1 MKKEKF
7 IVTGMT
13 CSACSSRV
21 ERAVSKLDGMEKAS
35 VNLLTNSMQVVYDE
49 AKVNTE
55 TIVQAVVD
63 AGYGAEPVETGR
75 SSGKA
80 KNVSPLSA
88 GAGSGDGAPG
98 KGNITSEGNAS
109 GSSSAKAKKPEEN
122 PAVKA
127 AREAIEEMRHRL
139 VWSLVFLIPVL
150 ILSMTPMFAKF
161 FGFGIPDVLQNYF
174 YGTNNAIWLAFT
186 EFILVLPI
194 LIINKKFFTSGF
206 KSLAM
211 GGPNMDSLVAV
222 GSGAAL
228 VYGIFA
234 IYRIGWGLGHGDAAL
249 VDLYRMNLYFES
261 AGMIVT
267 LITFGKWLE
276 ARSKGRTSSAIEKLM
291 DLAPKQATV
300 IRDGVE
306 IVIPAEELA
315 EGDEIVVRPGESIPA
330 DGVIISGTT
339 SVDEAAITGESIPVE
354 KQPGDKVISATIN
367 KTGFI
372 HFTAERVGEDSTISQ
387 IIRLVDEAS
396 SSKAP
401 IARTADKIAGV
412 FVPVVM
418 FIALATCIFWML
430 WGESFEFAFSCAISV
445 LVISC
450 PCALGLATPVAIM
463 VGTGKGA
470 ENGILIKSGEALET
484 AHNLDTV
491 VLDKTGTITE
501 GKPRVTDVILPKGSA
516 EETNPAFLTL
526 LRAAAGLEHG
536 SSHPL
541 AGAVMEYTTEKQIA
555 IPEMQ
560 NFVTLFGKGVQA
572 EKNGSAF
579 YAGNDKLME
588 EAGIDIASVAG
599 ELGRL
604 ADEGKTPLLF
614 AKDKE
619 LLGIIA
625 VADREKETSRQA
637 IGEFKKL
644 GINVVM
650 LTGDNQRTAEA
661 IQKRMDIPR
670 VIAGVL
676 PEGKEKVIA
685 DLQAEGHK
693 LAMIGDGINDAPA
706 LARADVGIAIGA
718 GTDVAIE
725 SADIVLMKS
734 DLLDAVDAVRLSKDV
749 IKKIKEGLFWA
760 FFYNVICIPVA
771 AGALVHWGIHLNPMF
786 GAAAMSLSSVTVVM
800 NALRLKG
807 FKPTVAV
814 RSGENEEAGAVQLY
828 SLQVGKDE
836 PMQVNKLQTLAQES
850 PDVIDKTAAAADPK
864 ENTTERLSLLDET
877 KASEAGKTKV
887 KTAENV
893 TADNNNKIENNS
905 GGATMEKVL
914 KVEGMTCA
922 HCQKHV
928 TNALAKLDGV
938 TAVDVSL
945 EAKTATVQATRDIPV
960 AEFEKA
966 ITDAGYEL
974 VK

>member
-1 MKKEKF
+1 MKKEKYV
-7 IVTGMT
+7 VTGMT
-13 CSACSSRV
+13 CSACVSHV
-21 ERAVSKLDGMEKAS
+21 EKAVNKLDGIDKVS
-35 VNLLTNSMQVVYDE
+35 VNLLTNSMQVEYDE
-49 AKVNTE
+49 TILNEEK
-55 TIVQAVVD
+55 IVQAVTD
-63 AGYGAEPVETGR
+63 AGYGAEAVKEPAQKGKAESR
-75 SSGKA
+75 SSG
-80 KNVSPLSA
+80 SA
-88 GAGSGDGAPG
+88 Q
-98 KGNITSEGNAS
+98 KRQ
-109 GSSSAKAKKPEEN
+109 EN

-127 AREAIEEMRHRL
+127 AREAIEEMRRRL
-139 VWSLVFLIPVL
+139 KWSLVFLVPLL
-150 ILSMTPMFAKF
+150 ILSMTPMFARF
-161 FGFGIPDVLQNYF
+161 CGFAVPGFLQNYF

-186 EFILVLPI
+186 EFILALPI

-206 KSLAM
+206 KSLAK
-211 GGPNMDSLVAV
+211 GVPNMDSLVAV

-300 IRDGVE
+300 IRDGMEV
-306 IVIPAEELA
+306 VIPAEEL
-315 EGDEIVVRPGESIPA
+315 ESGDEIAVRPGESIPA
-330 DGVIISGTT
+330 DGIILSGNT

-372 HFTAERVGEDSTISQ
+372 HFKAERVGADSTISQ
-387 IIRLVDEAS
+387 IIRLVEEAS

-401 IARTADKIAGV
+401 IARTADRIAGV

-418 FIALATCIFWML
+418 LIALATCIFWVL

-491 VLDKTGTITE
+491 VMDKTGTITE
-501 GKPRVTDVILPKGSA
+501 GRPVVTDVLLPFGAA
-516 EETNPAFLTL
+516 EESNPGFAELLT
-526 LRAAAGLEHG
+526 AAAGLEHG

-541 AGAVMEYTTEKQIA
+541 AGAVMEYVAEKGIA
-555 IPEMQ
+555 IPDMQ
-560 NFVTLFGKGVQA
+560 NFTTRFGKGVQA
-572 EKNGSAF
+572 EQKGSRF
-579 YAGNDKLME
+579 YAGNSKLME
-588 EAGIDIASVAG
+588 EVGVDLGSIGS
-599 ELGRL
+599 ELDKV

-619 LLGIIA
+619 LLGLIA
-625 VADREKETSRQA
+625 VADREKTTSRQA
-637 IGEFKKL
+637 IAEFKKL

-661 IQKRMDIPR
+661 IRKRMDIPK

-676 PEGKEKVIA
+676 PEGKEQVIA
-685 DLQAEGHK
+685 GLQAQGHK
-693 LAMIGDGINDAPA
+693 VAMIGDGINDAPA

-734 DLLDAVDAVRLSKDV
+734 DLLDAVDAVRLSKAV
-749 IKKIKEGLFWA
+749 IRKIKEGLFWA
-760 FFYNVICIPVA
+760 FFYNVVCIPVA

-786 GAAAMSLSSVTVVM
+786 GAAAMSLSSVTVVA

-807 FKPTVAV
+807 FKPTAAV
-814 RSGENEEAGAVQLY
+814 RSDAATETGAV
-828 SLQVGKDE
+828 
-836 PMQVNKLQTLAQES
+836 KLQSLGLTPKNTE
-850 PDVIDKTAAAADPK
+850 VI
-864 ENTTERLSLLDET
+864 
-877 KASEAGKTKV
+877 
-887 KTAENV
+887 TAEN
-893 TADNNNKIENNS
+893 TAADSNDNNEKEIT
-905 GGATMEKVL
+905 GGLTMEKVL
-914 KVEGMTCA
+914 KVEGMTCGN
-922 HCQKHV
+922 CQKHV
-928 TNALAKLDGV
+928 RNALAKMEGV
-938 TAVDVSL
+938 TGVEVSL
-945 EAKTATVQATRDIPV
+945 EAKTATVQASRDIPV
-960 AEFEKA
+960 EEFEKA
-966 ITDAGYEL
+966 IADAGYDL

>member
-1 MKKEKF
+1 MKKEKY

-21 ERAVSKLDGMEKAS
+21 EKAVNKLDGIGKAS
-35 VNLLTNSMQVVYDE
+35 VNLLTNSMQVEYDE
-49 AKVNTE
+49 TKLNE
-55 TIVQAVVD
+55 ENIVQAVVD
-63 AGYGAEPVETGR
+63 AGYGAERVETGR
-75 SSGKA
+75 NGKTESGSTA
-80 KNVSPLSA
+80 SA
-88 GAGSGDGAPG
+88 GAGSSKESAGSG
-98 KGNITSEGNAS
+98 KAA
-109 GSSSAKAKKPEEN
+109 GSSSAKAKKPKEN

-127 AREAIEEMRHRL
+127 SREAIAEMHHRL
-139 VWSLVFLIPVL
+139 MWSLVFLIPVL

-161 FGFGIPDVLQNYF
+161 FGFSVPDILQNYF
-174 YGTNNAIWLAFT
+174 YGTDNAIWLAFT

-194 LIINKKFFTSGF
+194 LIINKKFFIRGF

-211 GGPNMDSLVAV
+211 GGPNMDTLVAV

-234 IYRIGWGLGHGDAAL
+234 IYRIGWGLGHGDVAL

-291 DLAPKQATV
+291 DLAPKQAAV
-300 IRDGVE
+300 IRNGAEV
-306 IVIPAEELA
+306 VIPAEELT

-354 KQPGDKVISATIN
+354 KQPGDTVISATIN

-372 HFTAERVGEDSTISQ
+372 HFTAQRVGEDSTISQ

-401 IARTADKIAGV
+401 IARMADKIAGV

-418 FIALATCIFWML
+418 LIALATCIFWLL
-430 WGESFEFAFSCAISV
+430 WGERFEFAFSCAISV

-501 GKPRVTDVILPKGSA
+501 GKPRVTDVILLRGSA
-516 EETNPAFLTL
+516 DETNPDFAALLTV
-526 LRAAAGLEHG
+526 AAGLEHG

-541 AGAVMEYTTEKQIA
+541 AGAVMEYTAEKQIA
-555 IPEMQ
+555 IPKMD

-572 EKNGSAF
+572 EQNGSKF
-579 YAGNDKLME
+579 CAGNVTLME
-588 EAGIDIASVAG
+588 EAGIDIAAVSG
-599 ELGRL
+599 ELDKL
-604 ADEGKTPLLF
+604 ADAGKTPLLF

-637 IGEFKKL
+637 IAEFKKL

-676 PEGKEKVIA
+676 PEGKERMIA
-685 DLQAEGHK
+685 DLQAEGHNV
-693 LAMIGDGINDAPA
+693 AMIGDGINDAPA

-734 DLLDAVDAVRLSKDV
+734 DLLNAVDAVRLSKDV
-749 IKKIKEGLFWA
+749 IKKIIEGLFWA
-760 FFYNVICIPVA
+760 FFYNVVCIPVA

-786 GAAAMSLSSVTVVM
+786 GAAAMSLSSVSVVT

-814 RSGENEEAGAVQLY
+814 KSKAATEAGIVQLK
-828 SLQVGKDE
+828 SLGMVPVNAGKD
-836 PMQVNKLQTLAQES
+836 NKNISIT
-850 PDVIDKTAAAADPK
+850 
-864 ENTTERLSLLDET
+864 
-877 KASEAGKTKV
+877 
-887 KTAENV
+887 
-893 TADNNNKIENNS
+893 
-905 GGATMEKVL
+905 GGSTMEKVL

-945 EAKTATVQATRDIPV
+945 EAKTATVKADRDIPV

>member
-21 ERAVSKLDGMEKAS
+21 EKAVSKLEGIGKAS
-35 VNLLTNSMQVVYDE
+35 VNLLTNSMQVEYDE
-49 AKVNTE
+49 TKLNE
-55 TIVQAVVD
+55 EKIVQAVVD
-63 AGYGAEPVETGR
+63 AGYGAERVETGR
-75 SSGKA
+75 SVKT
-80 KNVSPLSA
+80 KNDSIVGAAA
-88 GAGSGDGAPG
+88 GRGDGTASNGIIAPGSGQAVD
-98 KGNITSEGNAS
+98 
-109 GSSSAKAKKPEEN
+109 SSAKAKKPEEN

-127 AREAIEEMRHRL
+127 AREAIAEMHHRL
-139 VWSLVFLIPVL
+139 MWSLVFLIPVL

-161 FGFGIPDVLQNYF
+161 FGFAVPDILQNYF

-194 LIINKKFFTSGF
+194 LIINKKFFISGF

-211 GGPNMDSLVAV
+211 GGPNMDTLVAV

-228 VYGIFA
+228 LYGIFA

-300 IRDGVE
+300 IRNGAEV
-306 IVIPAEELA
+306 VIPAEELT

-354 KQPGDKVISATIN
+354 KQPGDTVISATIN

-372 HFTAERVGEDSTISQ
+372 HFTAQRVGEDSTISQ

-401 IARTADKIAGV
+401 IARMADKIAGV

-418 FIALATCIFWML
+418 LIALATCIFWLL
-430 WGESFEFAFSCAISV
+430 WGERFEFAFSCAISV

-501 GKPRVTDVILPKGSA
+501 GRPRVTDVILLRGAADEK
-516 EETNPAFLTL
+516 NPDFAALLT
-526 LRAAAGLEHG
+526 AAAGLEHG

-541 AGAVMEYTTEKQIA
+541 AGAVMEYTAEKQIA
-555 IPEMQ
+555 VPKMD

-572 EKNGSAF
+572 EQNGSTF
-579 YAGNDKLME
+579 YAGNIKLME
-588 EAGIDIASVAG
+588 EAGIGIATVSG
-599 ELGRL
+599 QLDKL

-625 VADREKETSRQA
+625 VADREKATSRQA
-637 IGEFKKL
+637 IAEFKKL

-650 LTGDNQRTAEA
+650 LTGDNRRTAEA

-693 LAMIGDGINDAPA
+693 VAMIGDGINDAPA

-760 FFYNVICIPVA
+760 FFYNVVCIPVA

-786 GAAAMSLSSVTVVM
+786 GAAAMSLSSVSVVT

-807 FKPTVAV
+807 FKPTAAV
-814 RSGENEEAGAVQLY
+814 RSEAATETGIVQLQ
-828 SLQVGKDE
+828 SLGMVPVNAGKD
-836 PMQVNKLQTLAQES
+836 NKNISIT
-850 PDVIDKTAAAADPK
+850 
-864 ENTTERLSLLDET
+864 
-877 KASEAGKTKV
+877 
-887 KTAENV
+887 
-893 TADNNNKIENNS
+893 
-905 GGATMEKVL
+905 GGSIMEKVL

-928 TNALAKLDGV
+928 TNALAKLEGV
-938 TAVDVSL
+938 TSVDVSL
-945 EAKTATVQATRDIPV
+945 EAKTATVKADRDIPV
-960 AEFEKA
+960 TEFEKA

>member
-1 MKKEKF
+1 
-7 IVTGMT
+7 
-13 CSACSSRV
+13 
-21 ERAVSKLDGMEKAS
+21 
-35 VNLLTNSMQVVYDE
+35 
-49 AKVNTE
+49 
-55 TIVQAVVD
+55 
-63 AGYGAEPVETGR
+63 
-75 SSGKA
+75 
-80 KNVSPLSA
+80 
-88 GAGSGDGAPG
+88 
-98 KGNITSEGNAS
+98 
-109 GSSSAKAKKPEEN
+109 
-122 PAVKA
+122 
-127 AREAIEEMRHRL
+127 
-139 VWSLVFLIPVL
+139 
-150 ILSMTPMFAKF
+150 
-161 FGFGIPDVLQNYF
+161 
-174 YGTNNAIWLAFT
+174 
-186 EFILVLPI
+186 
-194 LIINKKFFTSGF
+194 
-206 KSLAM
+206 
-211 GGPNMDSLVAV
+211 
-222 GSGAAL
+222 
-228 VYGIFA
+228 
-234 IYRIGWGLGHGDAAL
+234 
-249 VDLYRMNLYFES
+249 
-261 AGMIVT
+261 MIVT

-291 DLAPKQATV
+291 DLAPKQAAV
-300 IRDGVE
+300 IRNGAEV
-306 IVIPAEELA
+306 VIPAEELV

-354 KQPGDKVISATIN
+354 KQPGDTVISATIN

-372 HFTAERVGEDSTISQ
+372 HFTAQRVGEDSTISQ

-401 IARTADKIAGV
+401 IARMADKIAGV

-418 FIALATCIFWML
+418 LIALATCIFWLL
-430 WGESFEFAFSCAISV
+430 WGERFEFAFSCAISV

-501 GKPRVTDVILPKGSA
+501 GKPRVTDVILLRGSA
-516 EETNPAFLTL
+516 DETNPDFAALLTV
-526 LRAAAGLEHG
+526 AAGLEHG

-541 AGAVMEYTTEKQIA
+541 AGAVMEYTAEKQIA
-555 IPEMQ
+555 IPKMD

-572 EKNGSAF
+572 EQNGSKF
-579 YAGNDKLME
+579 CAGNVTLME
-588 EAGIDIASVAG
+588 EAGIDIAAVSG
-599 ELGRL
+599 ELDKL
-604 ADEGKTPLLF
+604 ADAGKTPLLF

-637 IGEFKKL
+637 IAEFKKL

-661 IQKRMDIPR
+661 IQKRMDIPQ

-685 DLQAEGHK
+685 GLQAEGHRV
-693 LAMIGDGINDAPA
+693 AMIGDGINDAPA

-760 FFYNVICIPVA
+760 FFYNVVCIPVA
-771 AGALVHWGIHLNPMF
+771 AGALMHWGIHLNPMF
-786 GAAAMSLSSVTVVM
+786 GAAAMSLSSVSVVT

-814 RSGENEEAGAVQLY
+814 KSKAATEAGIVQLK
-828 SLQVGKDE
+828 SLGMVPVNAGKD
-836 PMQVNKLQTLAQES
+836 NKNISIT
-850 PDVIDKTAAAADPK
+850 
-864 ENTTERLSLLDET
+864 
-877 KASEAGKTKV
+877 
-887 KTAENV
+887 
-893 TADNNNKIENNS
+893 
-905 GGATMEKVL
+905 GGSTMEKVL

-945 EAKTATVQATRDIPV
+945 EAKTATVKADRDIPV

>member
-21 ERAVSKLDGMEKAS
+21 EKAVSKLEGMEKAS

-75 SSGKA
+75 SGVTK
-80 KNVSPLSA
+80 KNVSLVGAAA
-88 GAGSGDGAPG
+88 GRANGTAGNGNTAAGSDTAT
-98 KGNITSEGNAS
+98 N
-109 GSSSAKAKKPEEN
+109 SSSTKAKKPEEN

-127 AREAIEEMRHRL
+127 AREAIEEMRRRL

-194 LIINKKFFTSGF
+194 LIINKKFFISGF

-211 GGPNMDSLVAV
+211 GGPNMDTLVAV

-291 DLAPKQATV
+291 DLAPKQAAV
-300 IRDGVE
+300 IRNGEEV
-306 IVIPAEELA
+306 VIPVEELA

-372 HFTAERVGEDSTISQ
+372 HFKAERVGEDSTISQ

-418 FIALATCIFWML
+418 FIALATCIFWLL

-526 LRAAAGLEHG
+526 LTASAGLEHG

-541 AGAVMEYTTEKQIA
+541 AGAVMEYTAEKQIA

-572 EKNGSAF
+572 EQNGNTF

-588 EAGIDIASVAG
+588 EAGVDIAAVAG

-625 VADREKETSRQA
+625 VADQEKTTSRQA

-693 LAMIGDGINDAPA
+693 VAMIGDGINDAPA

-807 FKPTVAV
+807 FKPTAAV
-814 RSGENEEAGAVQLY
+814 RSSETAETGTVQLY
-828 SLQVGKDE
+828 SLQMEPEQEKSPVGIEKTE
-836 PMQVNKLQTLAQES
+836 A
-850 PDVIDKTAAAADPK
+850 KTADKAD
-864 ENTTERLSLLDET
+864 
-877 KASEAGKTKV
+877 
-887 KTAENV
+887 AENM
-893 TADNNNKIENNS
+893 NNNNS
-905 GGATMEKVL
+905 GGATKEKVL

>member
-1 MKKEKF
+1 MMKKEKY

-21 ERAVSKLDGMEKAS
+21 EKAVNKLVGIEKAS
-35 VNLLTNSMQVVYDE
+35 VNLLTNSMQVEYDE
-49 AKVNTE
+49 GKLNEEAIIK
-55 TIVQAVVD
+55 AVVD
-63 AGYGAEPVETGR
+63 AGYGAELMEEPGHVG
-75 SSGKA
+75 
-80 KNVSPLSA
+80 NVSR
-88 GAGSGDGAPG
+88 GRGSGD
-98 KGNITSEGNAS
+98 KREKT
-109 GSSSAKAKKPEEN
+109 EEN

-127 AREAIEEMRHRL
+127 AREAIAEMHNRL
-139 VWSLVFLIPVL
+139 IWSLVFLVPVL
-150 ILSMTPMFAKF
+150 ILSMTPMFAKL
-161 FGFGIPDVLQNYF
+161 FGFGIPDVLQHYF
-174 YGTNNAIWLAFT
+174 YGTENAIWLAFT
-186 EFILVLPI
+186 EFILVMPI
-194 LIINKKFFTSGF
+194 LIVNKKFFISGI

-234 IYRIGWGLGHGDAAL
+234 IYRISWGLTHGDTAL
-249 VDLYRMNLYFES
+249 ADLYRMNLYFES
-261 AGMIVT
+261 SGMIVT

-300 IRDGVE
+300 IRNGAEV
-306 IVIPAEELA
+306 VIPAEELA

-330 DGVIISGTT
+330 DGVIISGNT

-372 HFTAERVGEDSTISQ
+372 HFRAQRVGEDSTISQ

-401 IARTADKIAGV
+401 IARMADKIAGV
-412 FVPVVM
+412 FVPAVM
-418 FIALATCIFWML
+418 LIALVTCIFWLL

-501 GKPRVTDVILPKGSA
+501 GKPRVTDVILPYGNE
-516 EETNPAFLTL
+516 EETNPAFGALLT
-526 LRAAAGLEHG
+526 AAAGLEHG

-541 AGAVMEYTTEKQIA
+541 AGAVMEYVSEKGIA

-560 NFVTLFGKGVQA
+560 NFTTLFGKGVQG
-572 EKNGSAF
+572 ETGGSRY

-588 EAGIDIASVAG
+588 EAGVDLSPVSG
-599 ELGRL
+599 ELDRL

-614 AKDKE
+614 AKNKE
-619 LLGIIA
+619 LLGLIA
-625 VADREKETSRQA
+625 VADREKATSRQA
-637 IGEFKKL
+637 IAGFKKL

-650 LTGDNQRTAEA
+650 LTGDNRRTAEA
-661 IQKRMDIPR
+661 IRRRMDIPD

-676 PEGKEKVIA
+676 PEGKEKVIS
-685 DLQAEGHK
+685 DLQAQGHK
-693 LAMIGDGINDAPA
+693 VAMVGDGINDAPA

-760 FFYNVICIPVA
+760 FFYNVVCIPVA
-771 AGALVHWGIHLNPMF
+771 AGALAHWGIHLNPMF
-786 GAAAMSLSSVTVVM
+786 GAAAMSLSSVSVVT

-807 FKPTVAV
+807 FKPTETEGP
-814 RSGENEEAGAVQLY
+814 REET
-828 SLQVGKDE
+828 
-836 PMQVNKLQTLAQES
+836 QTVS
-850 PDVIDKTAAAADPK
+850 V
-864 ENTTERLSLLDET
+864 RLSSLHLVD
-877 KASEAGKTKV
+877 A
-887 KTAENV
+887 AENDF
-893 TADNNNKIENNS
+893 AGNNKNEIT
-905 GGATMEKVL
+905 GGLTMEKIL
-914 KVEGMTCA
+914 KVEGMMCA

-928 TNALAKLDGV
+928 HDALAKMDGV
-938 TAVDVSL
+938 TAVDVNL
-945 EAKTATVQATRDIPV
+945 EAKTATVQETRDIPV
-960 AEFEKA
+960 AEFEKVIA
-966 ITDAGYEL
+966 DAGYEL

>member
-1 MKKEKF
+1 MRKEKF
-7 IVTGMT
+7 VVTGMT

-21 ERAVSKLDGMEKAS
+21 EKAVNKLEGIEKAS
-35 VNLLTNSMQVVYDE
+35 VNLLTNSMQVEYDE
-49 AKVNTE
+49 AKLNE
-55 TIVQAVVD
+55 EAIVQAVVD
-63 AGYGAEPVETGR
+63 AGYGAEPVAEPANAAGQPGAAQKR
-75 SSGKA
+75 SSQK
-80 KNVSPLSA
+80 
-88 GAGSGDGAPG
+88 PG
-98 KGNITSEGNAS
+98 
-109 GSSSAKAKKPEEN
+109 EN

-127 AREAIEEMRHRL
+127 AREAIEEMRRRL
-139 VWSLVFLIPVL
+139 VWSLVFLVPLL
-150 ILSMTPMFAKF
+150 ILSMTPLFAKII
-161 FGFGIPDVLQNYF
+161 GFAIPDFLQTYF
-174 YGTNNAIWLAFT
+174 YGTDNAIWLAFT
-186 EFILVLPI
+186 QFILTVPI
-194 LIINKKFFTSGF
+194 LLINKKFFISGF
-206 KSLAM
+206 NGLAR

-222 GSGAAL
+222 GTGAAL

-234 IYRIGWGLGHGDAAL
+234 IYRISWGLTHGDAAL
-249 VDLYRMNLYFES
+249 ADVYRMNLYFES

-291 DLAPKQATV
+291 DLAPKQAVV
-300 IRDGVE
+300 IRDGAEVT
-306 IVIPAEELA
+306 VPVEELA

-330 DGVIISGTT
+330 DGVIISGNT

-372 HFTAERVGEDSTISQ
+372 HFTAQRVGENSTISQ

-418 FIALATCIFWML
+418 LIALATCIFWLL

-501 GKPRVTDVILPKGSA
+501 GKPRVTDVVLPYGAA
-516 EETNPAFLTL
+516 EETNPAFAAL
-526 LRAAAGLEHG
+526 LEAAAGLEHG

-541 AGAVMEYTTEKQIA
+541 AGAVMDFVAEKSIA

-560 NFVTLFGKGVQA
+560 NFTTLFGKGVQA
-572 EKNGSAF
+572 EKNGSRF

-588 EAGIDIASVAG
+588 EAGVAIAPVAK
-599 ELGRL
+599 ELDRL

-614 AKDKE
+614 AKDTE
-619 LLGIIA
+619 LLGLIA
-625 VADREKETSRQA
+625 VADREKATSRQA
-637 IGEFKKL
+637 VAEFKKL

-661 IQKRMDIPR
+661 IQKRMGIPQ

-685 DLQAEGHK
+685 GLQAEGHK
-693 LAMIGDGINDAPA
+693 VAMIGDGINDAPA

-771 AGALVHWGIHLNPMF
+771 AGALVHWGIHLSPIF
-786 GAAAMSLSSVTVVM
+786 GAAAMSLSSVTVVT
-800 NALRLKG
+800 NALRLKR
-807 FKPTVAV
+807 FKPTEAV
-814 RSGENEEAGAVQLY
+814 RGSGTDETGAVKLL
-828 SLQVGKDE
+828 SLHNE
-836 PMQVNKLQTLAQES
+836 AT
-850 PDVIDKTAAAADPK
+850 VIAAGTKTANHNDNK
-864 ENTTERLSLLDET
+864 NT
-877 KASEAGKTKV
+877 
-887 KTAENV
+887 
-893 TADNNNKIENNS
+893 
-905 GGATMEKVL
+905 GGLTMEKVL
-914 KVEGMTCA
+914 KVEGMMCG

-928 TNALAKLDGV
+928 HDALAKLEGV
-938 TAVDVSL
+938 TAVDVNL
-945 EAKTATVQATRDIPV
+945 EAKTATVQETRDIPV

>member
-1 MKKEKF
+1 MMKKEKY

-21 ERAVSKLDGMEKAS
+21 EKAVNKLEGIEKAS
-35 VNLLTNSMQVVYDE
+35 VNLLTNSMQVEYDE
-49 AKVNTE
+49 GKLNEEAIIK
-55 TIVQAVVD
+55 AVVD
-63 AGYGAEPVETGR
+63 AGYGAELMAEPGR
-75 SSGKA
+75 VG
-80 KNVSPLSA
+80 NVSR
-88 GAGSGDGAPG
+88 GRGSGD
-98 KGNITSEGNAS
+98 KREKT
-109 GSSSAKAKKPEEN
+109 EEN

-127 AREAIEEMRHRL
+127 AREAIAEMHNRL
-139 VWSLVFLIPVL
+139 IWSLVFLVPVL

-161 FGFGIPDVLQNYF
+161 FGFGIPDVLQHYF
-174 YGTNNAIWLAFT
+174 YGTENAIWLAFT
-186 EFILVLPI
+186 EFILVMPI
-194 LIINKKFFTSGF
+194 LIVNKKFFISGI

-234 IYRIGWGLGHGDAAL
+234 IYRISWGLTHGDTAL
-249 VDLYRMNLYFES
+249 ADLYRMNLYFES
-261 AGMIVT
+261 SGMIVT

-300 IRDGVE
+300 IRNGAEV
-306 IVIPAEELA
+306 VILAEELA

-330 DGVIISGTT
+330 DGVIISGNT

-372 HFTAERVGEDSTISQ
+372 HFTAQRVGEDSTISQ

-401 IARTADKIAGV
+401 IARMADKIAGV

-418 FIALATCIFWML
+418 LIALATCIFWLL

-501 GKPRVTDVILPKGSA
+501 GKPRVTDVILPYGNE
-516 EETNPAFLTL
+516 EETNPAFGALLT
-526 LRAAAGLEHG
+526 AAAGLEHG

-541 AGAVMEYTTEKQIA
+541 AGAVMEYVSEKGIA

-560 NFVTLFGKGVQA
+560 NFTTLFGKGVQG
-572 EKNGSAF
+572 ETGGSRY

-588 EAGIDIASVAG
+588 EAGVDLSPVSG
-599 ELGRL
+599 ELDRL

-614 AKDKE
+614 AKNKE
-619 LLGIIA
+619 LLGLIA
-625 VADREKETSRQA
+625 VADREKATSRQA
-637 IGEFKKL
+637 IAGFKKL

-650 LTGDNQRTAEA
+650 LTGDNRRTAEA
-661 IQKRMDIPR
+661 IRRRMDIPD

-676 PEGKEKVIA
+676 PEGKEKVIS
-685 DLQAEGHK
+685 DLQAQGHK
-693 LAMIGDGINDAPA
+693 VAMVGDGINDAPA

-760 FFYNVICIPVA
+760 FFYNVVCIPVA
-771 AGALVHWGIHLNPMF
+771 AGALAHWGIHLNPMF
-786 GAAAMSLSSVTVVM
+786 GAAAMSLSSVSVVT

-807 FKPTVAV
+807 FKPTETEGP
-814 RSGENEEAGAVQLY
+814 REET
-828 SLQVGKDE
+828 
-836 PMQVNKLQTLAQES
+836 QTVS
-850 PDVIDKTAAAADPK
+850 V
-864 ENTTERLSLLDET
+864 RLSSLHLVD
-877 KASEAGKTKV
+877 A
-887 KTAENV
+887 AENDF
-893 TADNNNKIENNS
+893 AGNNKNEIT
-905 GGATMEKVL
+905 GGLTMEKIL
-914 KVEGMTCA
+914 KVEGMMCA

-928 TNALAKLDGV
+928 HDALAKMDGV
-938 TAVDVSL
+938 TAVDVNL
-945 EAKTATVQATRDIPV
+945 EAKTATVQETRDIPV
-960 AEFEKA
+960 AEFEKVIA
-966 ITDAGYEL
+966 DAGYEL

>member
-1 MKKEKF
+1 MMKKEKY

-21 ERAVSKLDGMEKAS
+21 EKAVNKLVGIEKAS
-35 VNLLTNSMQVVYDE
+35 VNLLTNSMQVEYDE
-49 AKVNTE
+49 GKLNEEAIIK
-55 TIVQAVVD
+55 AVVD
-63 AGYGAEPVETGR
+63 AGYGAELMAEPGHVG
-75 SSGKA
+75 
-80 KNVSPLSA
+80 NVSRGS
-88 GAGSGDGAPG
+88 GSGD
-98 KGNITSEGNAS
+98 KR
-109 GSSSAKAKKPEEN
+109 KKTEEN

-127 AREAIEEMRHRL
+127 AREAIAEMHNRL
-139 VWSLVFLIPVL
+139 IWSLVFLVPVL

-161 FGFGIPDVLQNYF
+161 FGFGIPDVLQHYF
-174 YGTNNAIWLAFT
+174 YGTENAIWLAFT
-186 EFILVLPI
+186 EFILVMPI
-194 LIINKKFFTSGF
+194 LIVNKKFFISGI

-234 IYRIGWGLGHGDAAL
+234 IYRISWGLTHGDTAL
-249 VDLYRMNLYFES
+249 ADLYRMNLYFES
-261 AGMIVT
+261 SGMIVT

-300 IRDGVE
+300 IRNGAEV
-306 IVIPAEELA
+306 VIPAEELA

-330 DGVIISGTT
+330 DGVIISGNT

-372 HFTAERVGEDSTISQ
+372 HFTAQRVGEDSTISQ

-401 IARTADKIAGV
+401 IARMADKIAGV
-412 FVPVVM
+412 FVPAVM
-418 FIALATCIFWML
+418 LIALATCIFWLL

-501 GKPRVTDVILPKGSA
+501 GKPRVTDVILPYGNE
-516 EETNPAFLTL
+516 EETNPAFGALLT
-526 LRAAAGLEHG
+526 AAAGLEHG

-541 AGAVMEYTTEKQIA
+541 AGAVMEYVSEKGIV

-560 NFVTLFGKGVQA
+560 NFTTLFGKGVQG
-572 EKNGSAF
+572 ETGGSRY

-588 EAGIDIASVAG
+588 EAGVDLSPVSG
-599 ELGRL
+599 ELDRL

-614 AKDKE
+614 AKNKE
-619 LLGIIA
+619 LLGLIA
-625 VADREKETSRQA
+625 VADREKATSRQA
-637 IGEFKKL
+637 IAGFKKL

-650 LTGDNQRTAEA
+650 LTGDNRRTAEA
-661 IQKRMDIPR
+661 IRRRMDIPD

-676 PEGKEKVIA
+676 PEGKEKVIS
-685 DLQAEGHK
+685 DLQAQGHK
-693 LAMIGDGINDAPA
+693 VAMVGDGINDAPA

-760 FFYNVICIPVA
+760 FFYNVVCIPVA
-771 AGALVHWGIHLNPMF
+771 AGALAHWGIHLNPMF
-786 GAAAMSLSSVTVVM
+786 GAAAMSLSSVSVVT

-807 FKPTVAV
+807 FKPTETEGP
-814 RSGENEEAGAVQLY
+814 REET
-828 SLQVGKDE
+828 
-836 PMQVNKLQTLAQES
+836 QTVS
-850 PDVIDKTAAAADPK
+850 V
-864 ENTTERLSLLDET
+864 RLSSLHLVD
-877 KASEAGKTKV
+877 A
-887 KTAENV
+887 AENDF
-893 TADNNNKIENNS
+893 AGNNKNEIT
-905 GGATMEKVL
+905 GGLTMEKIL
-914 KVEGMTCA
+914 KVEGMMCA

-928 TNALAKLDGV
+928 HDALAKMDGV
-938 TAVDVSL
+938 TAVDVNL
-945 EAKTATVQATRDIPV
+945 EAKTATVQETRDIPV
-960 AEFEKA
+960 AEFEKVIA
-966 ITDAGYEL
+966 DAGYEL

>member
-1 MKKEKF
+1 MKKEKYV
-7 IVTGMT
+7 VTGMT
-13 CSACSSRV
+13 CSACVSHV
-21 ERAVSKLDGMEKAS
+21 EKAVKKLDGIDKVS
-35 VNLLTNSMQVVYDE
+35 VNLLTNSMQVEYDE
-49 AKVNTE
+49 TTVNE
-55 TIVQAVVD
+55 ENIVQAVVD
-63 AGYGAEPVETGR
+63 AGYGAEAVKDAAQKDKADR
-75 SSGKA
+75 QSSG
-80 KNVSPLSA
+80 
-88 GAGSGDGAPG
+88 SGQ
-98 KGNITSEGNAS
+98 KRQ
-109 GSSSAKAKKPEEN
+109 EN

-127 AREAIEEMRHRL
+127 AREAINEMRHRL
-139 VWSLVFLIPVL
+139 KWSLFFLIPLLV
-150 ILSMTPMFAKF
+150 LSMTPMFARF
-161 FGFGIPDVLQNYF
+161 FGFAIPGFLQNYF

-186 EFILVLPI
+186 EFILALPI

-206 KSLAM
+206 KSLAK
-211 GGPNMDSLVAV
+211 GVPNMDSLVAV

-228 VYGIFA
+228 VYGMFA

-300 IRDGVE
+300 IRDGIEV
-306 IVIPAEELA
+306 IIPAEELEA
-315 EGDEIVVRPGESIPA
+315 GDEVVVRPGECIPA
-330 DGVIISGTT
+330 DGIILSGNT

-372 HFTAERVGEDSTISQ
+372 HFKAERVGADSTISQ
-387 IIRLVDEAS
+387 IIRLVEEAS

-401 IARTADKIAGV
+401 IARAADQIAGV

-418 FIALATCIFWML
+418 LIALATCIFWVL

-491 VLDKTGTITE
+491 VMDKTGTITE
-501 GKPRVTDVILPKGSA
+501 GKPVVTDILLPYGAA
-516 EETNPAFLTL
+516 EETNPAFVELLT
-526 LRAAAGLEHG
+526 AAAGLEHG

-541 AGAVMEYTTEKQIA
+541 AGAVMEYVAKKGIVV
-555 IPEMQ
+555 PDMQ
-560 NFVTLFGKGVQA
+560 NFTTLFGKGVQA
-572 EKNGSAF
+572 EQNGSAF

-588 EAGIDIASVAG
+588 EAGVDLASINS
-599 ELGRL
+599 ELDRL

-614 AKDKE
+614 AKEKE
-619 LLGIIA
+619 LLGLIA
-625 VADREKETSRQA
+625 VADREKSTSRQA
-637 IGEFKKL
+637 IAEFKKL

-661 IQKRMDIPR
+661 IRKRMDIPR

-676 PEGKEKVIA
+676 PEGKEQVIA
-685 DLQAEGHK
+685 ELQSQGHK
-693 LAMIGDGINDAPA
+693 VAMIGDGINDAPA

-734 DLLDAVDAVRLSKDV
+734 DLLDAVDAVRLSKAV
-749 IKKIKEGLFWA
+749 IRKIKEGLFWA
-760 FFYNVICIPVA
+760 FFYNVVCIPVA

-786 GAAAMSLSSVTVVM
+786 GAAAMSLSSVTVVA

-807 FKPTVAV
+807 FKPTAV
-814 RSGENEEAGAVQLY
+814 LQSGATMETGAVQLQ
-828 SLQVGKDE
+828 SLG
-836 PMQVNKLQTLAQES
+836 LAPKKS
-850 PDVIDKTAAAADPK
+850 KVITAENAAADS
-864 ENTTERLSLLDET
+864 N
-877 KASEAGKTKV
+877 
-887 KTAENV
+887 
-893 TADNNNKIENNS
+893 NNNKKEIT
-905 GGATMEKVL
+905 GGLIMEKVL
-914 KVEGMTCA
+914 KVEGMTCGN
-922 HCQKHV
+922 CQKHV
-928 TNALAKLDGV
+928 HNALAKMEGV
-938 TAVDVSL
+938 TGVEVSL

-960 AEFEKA
+960 AEFEKVIA
-966 ITDAGYEL
+966 DAGYEL

>member
-1 MKKEKF
+1 MKKEKY

-21 ERAVSKLDGMEKAS
+21 EKAVSKLEGIGKAS
-35 VNLLTNSMQVVYDE
+35 VNLLTNSMQVEYDE
-49 AKVNTE
+49 TKLNEAN
-55 TIVQAVVD
+55 IVQAVVD
-63 AGYGAEPVETGR
+63 AGYGAERVETGH
-75 SSGKA
+75 SSKTKNDSIVGAAAGKA
-80 KNVSPLSA
+80 V
-88 GAGSGDGAPG
+88 D
-98 KGNITSEGNAS
+98 T
-109 GSSSAKAKKPEEN
+109 SSAKAKKPEEN

-127 AREAIEEMRHRL
+127 AREAIAEMHHRL
-139 VWSLVFLIPVL
+139 MWSLVFLIPML

-161 FGFGIPDVLQNYF
+161 FGFAVPDILQNYF

-194 LIINKKFFTSGF
+194 LIINKKFFISGF

-211 GGPNMDSLVAV
+211 GGPNMDTLVAV

-228 VYGIFA
+228 LYGIFA
-234 IYRIGWGLGHGDAAL
+234 IYRIGWGLGHGNAAL

-291 DLAPKQATV
+291 DLAPKQAAV
-300 IRDGVE
+300 IRDGAEV
-306 IVIPAEELA
+306 VIPAEELV

-354 KQPGDKVISATIN
+354 KQPGDTVISATIN

-372 HFTAERVGEDSTISQ
+372 HFTAQRVGDDSTISQ

-401 IARTADKIAGV
+401 IARMADKIAGV

-418 FIALATCIFWML
+418 LIALATCIFWLL

-491 VLDKTGTITE
+491 VLDKTGTIVLDKTGTITE
-501 GKPRVTDVILPKGSA
+501 GRPRVTDVILLRGAADEK
-516 EETNPAFLTL
+516 NPDFAALLT
-526 LRAAAGLEHG
+526 AAAGLEHG

-541 AGAVMEYTTEKQIA
+541 AGAVMEYTAEKQVA
-555 IPEMQ
+555 IPKMD

-572 EKNGSAF
+572 EQNGSTF
-579 YAGNDKLME
+579 YAGNVTLME
-588 EAGIDIASVAG
+588 EAGIDIAAVSG
-599 ELGRL
+599 QLDKL

-614 AKDKE
+614 AQDKE

-625 VADREKETSRQA
+625 VADREKVTSRQA
-637 IGEFKKL
+637 IAEFKKL

-685 DLQAEGHK
+685 DLQAEGHRV
-693 LAMIGDGINDAPA
+693 AMIGDGINDAPA

-760 FFYNVICIPVA
+760 FFYNVVCIPVA
-771 AGALVHWGIHLNPMF
+771 AGAMVHWGIHLNPMF
-786 GAAAMSLSSVTVVM
+786 GAAAMSLSSVSVVT

-807 FKPTVAV
+807 FKPTTPE
-814 RSGENEEAGAVQLY
+814 ENEAVTENGIVQLQ
-828 SLQVGKDE
+828 SLGMVPVNAGKD
-836 PMQVNKLQTLAQES
+836 NKNISIT
-850 PDVIDKTAAAADPK
+850 
-864 ENTTERLSLLDET
+864 
-877 KASEAGKTKV
+877 
-887 KTAENV
+887 
-893 TADNNNKIENNS
+893 
-905 GGATMEKVL
+905 GGSIMEKVL
-914 KVEGMTCA
+914 KVEGMMCA

-938 TAVDVSL
+938 TSVDVSL
-945 EAKTATVQATRDIPV
+945 EAKTATVKADRDIPV

-966 ITDAGYEL
+966 ITEAGYEL

>member
-1 MKKEKF
+1 MRKEKF
-7 IVTGMT
+7 VVTGMT

-21 ERAVSKLDGMEKAS
+21 EKAVNKLEGIEKAS
-35 VNLLTNSMQVVYDE
+35 VNLLTNSMQVEYDE
-49 AKVNTE
+49 AKLNE
-55 TIVQAVVD
+55 EAIVQAVVD
-63 AGYGAEPVETGR
+63 AGYGAEPVAEPANAAGQPGAAQKR
-75 SSGKA
+75 SSQK
-80 KNVSPLSA
+80 
-88 GAGSGDGAPG
+88 PG
-98 KGNITSEGNAS
+98 
-109 GSSSAKAKKPEEN
+109 EN

-127 AREAIEEMRHRL
+127 AREAIEEMRRRL
-139 VWSLVFLIPVL
+139 VWSLVFLVPLL
-150 ILSMTPMFAKF
+150 ILSMTPLFAKII
-161 FGFGIPDVLQNYF
+161 GFAIPDFLQTYF
-174 YGTNNAIWLAFT
+174 YGTDNAIWLAFT
-186 EFILVLPI
+186 QFILTVPI
-194 LIINKKFFTSGF
+194 LLINKKFFISGF
-206 KSLAM
+206 NGLAR

-222 GSGAAL
+222 GTGAAL

-234 IYRIGWGLGHGDAAL
+234 IYRISWGLTHGDAAL
-249 VDLYRMNLYFES
+249 ADVYRMNLYFES

-291 DLAPKQATV
+291 DLAPKQAVV
-300 IRDGVE
+300 IRDGAEVT
-306 IVIPAEELA
+306 VPVEELA

-330 DGVIISGTT
+330 DGVIISGNT

-372 HFTAERVGEDSTISQ
+372 HFTAQRVGENSTISQ

-418 FIALATCIFWML
+418 LIALATCIFWLL

-501 GKPRVTDVILPKGSA
+501 GKPRVTDVVLPYGAA
-516 EETNPAFLTL
+516 EETNPAFAAL
-526 LRAAAGLEHG
+526 LEAAAGLEHG

-541 AGAVMEYTTEKQIA
+541 AGAVMDFVAEKSIA

-560 NFVTLFGKGVQA
+560 NFTTLFGKGVQA
-572 EKNGSAF
+572 EKNGSRF

-588 EAGIDIASVAG
+588 EAGVAIASVAK
-599 ELGRL
+599 ELDRL

-614 AKDKE
+614 AKDTE
-619 LLGIIA
+619 LLGLIA
-625 VADREKETSRQA
+625 VADREKATSRQA
-637 IGEFKKL
+637 VAEFKKL

-661 IQKRMDIPR
+661 IQKRMGIPQ

-685 DLQAEGHK
+685 GLQAEGHK
-693 LAMIGDGINDAPA
+693 VAMIGDGINDAPA

-771 AGALVHWGIHLNPMF
+771 AGALVHWGIHLSPIF
-786 GAAAMSLSSVTVVM
+786 GAAAMSLSSVTVVT
-800 NALRLKG
+800 NALRLKR
-807 FKPTVAV
+807 FKPTEAV
-814 RSGENEEAGAVQLY
+814 RGSGTDETGAVKLL
-828 SLQVGKDE
+828 SLHNE
-836 PMQVNKLQTLAQES
+836 AT
-850 PDVIDKTAAAADPK
+850 VIAAGTKTANHNDNQ
-864 ENTTERLSLLDET
+864 NT
-877 KASEAGKTKV
+877 
-887 KTAENV
+887 
-893 TADNNNKIENNS
+893 
-905 GGATMEKVL
+905 GGLTMEKVL
-914 KVEGMTCA
+914 KVEGMMCG

-928 TNALAKLDGV
+928 HDALAKLEGV
-938 TAVDVSL
+938 TAVDVNL
-945 EAKTATVQATRDIPV
+945 EAKTATVQETRDIPV

>member
-7 IVTGMT
+7 VVTGMT

-21 ERAVSKLDGMEKAS
+21 EKAVNKLEGIEKAS
-35 VNLLTNSMQVVYDE
+35 VNLLTNSMQVEYDE
-49 AKVNTE
+49 AKLNE
-55 TIVQAVVD
+55 EAIVQAVVD
-63 AGYGAEPVETGR
+63 AGYGAEPVAEPANAAVQPGAAQKR
-75 SSGKA
+75 SSQK
-80 KNVSPLSA
+80 
-88 GAGSGDGAPG
+88 PG
-98 KGNITSEGNAS
+98 
-109 GSSSAKAKKPEEN
+109 EN

-127 AREAIEEMRHRL
+127 AREAIEEMRRRL
-139 VWSLVFLIPVL
+139 VWSLVFLVPLL
-150 ILSMTPMFAKF
+150 ILSMTPLFAKII
-161 FGFGIPDVLQNYF
+161 GFAIPDFLQTYF
-174 YGTNNAIWLAFT
+174 YGTDNAIWLAFT
-186 EFILVLPI
+186 EFILTVPI
-194 LIINKKFFTSGF
+194 LLINKKFFISGF
-206 KSLAM
+206 NGLAR

-222 GSGAAL
+222 GTGAAL

-234 IYRIGWGLGHGDAAL
+234 IYRISWGLTHGDAAL
-249 VDLYRMNLYFES
+249 ADVYRMNLYFES

-291 DLAPKQATV
+291 DLAPKQAVV
-300 IRDGVE
+300 IRDGAEVT
-306 IVIPAEELA
+306 VPVEELA

-330 DGVIISGTT
+330 DGVIISGNT

-372 HFTAERVGEDSTISQ
+372 HFTAQRVGENSTISQ

-418 FIALATCIFWML
+418 LIALATCIFWLL

-501 GKPRVTDVILPKGSA
+501 GKPRVTDVVLPYGAA
-516 EETNPAFLTL
+516 EETSPAFAAL
-526 LRAAAGLEHG
+526 LEAAAGLEHG

-541 AGAVMEYTTEKQIA
+541 AGAVMDFVAEKGIA

-560 NFVTLFGKGVQA
+560 NFTTLFGKGVQA
-572 EKNGSAF
+572 EKNGSRF

-588 EAGIDIASVAG
+588 EAGVAIASVTK
-599 ELGRL
+599 ELDRL

-614 AKDKE
+614 AKDTE
-619 LLGIIA
+619 LLGLIA
-625 VADREKETSRQA
+625 VADREKATSRQA
-637 IGEFKKL
+637 VAEFKKL

-661 IQKRMDIPR
+661 IQKRMGIPQ

-685 DLQAEGHK
+685 GLQAEGHK
-693 LAMIGDGINDAPA
+693 VGMIGDGINDAPA

-771 AGALVHWGIHLNPMF
+771 AGALVHWGIHLSPIF
-786 GAAAMSLSSVTVVM
+786 GAAAMSLSSVTVVT
-800 NALRLKG
+800 NALRLKR
-807 FKPTVAV
+807 FKPTEAV
-814 RSGENEEAGAVQLY
+814 QGSGTDETGAVKLLSLHNEEKVIAAG
-828 SLQVGKDE
+828 
-836 PMQVNKLQTLAQES
+836 T
-850 PDVIDKTAAAADPK
+850 KTADHNDNQ
-864 ENTTERLSLLDET
+864 NT
-877 KASEAGKTKV
+877 
-887 KTAENV
+887 
-893 TADNNNKIENNS
+893 
-905 GGATMEKVL
+905 GGLTMEKVL
-914 KVEGMTCA
+914 KVEGMMCG

-928 TNALAKLDGV
+928 HDALAKLEGV
-938 TAVDVSL
+938 TAVDVNL
-945 EAKTATVQATRDIPV
+945 EAKTATVQETRDIPV

>member
-1 MKKEKF
+1 MVVMKKEKYV
-7 IVTGMT
+7 VTGMT

-21 ERAVSKLDGMEKAS
+21 EKAVNKLEGIEKAS
-35 VNLLTNSMQVVYDE
+35 VNLLTNSMQVEYDE
-49 AKVNTE
+49 AKLNE
-55 TIVQAVVD
+55 DAIVQAVVD
-63 AGYGAEPVETGR
+63 AGYGAERVAEPGR
-75 SSGKA
+75 AAARSD
-80 KNVSPLSA
+80 A
-88 GAGSGDGAPG
+88 GQ
-98 KGNITSEGNAS
+98 EGRR
-109 GSSSAKAKKPEEN
+109 KKPGEN

-127 AREAIEEMRHRL
+127 AREAIEEMRQRL
-139 VWSLVFLIPVL
+139 VWSLVFLIPL
-150 ILSMTPMFAKF
+150 LALSMTPMFAKF
-161 FGFGIPDVLQNYF
+161 FGFAVPEFLQTYF

-186 EFILVLPI
+186 ECILAVPVL
-194 LIINKKFFTSGF
+194 LINKKFFISGF

-234 IYRIGWGLGHGDAAL
+234 IYRISWGLTHGDVAL
-249 VDLYRMNLYFES
+249 ADLYRMNLYFES

-291 DLAPKQATV
+291 DLAPKQAVV
-300 IRDGVE
+300 IRDGAEVT
-306 IVIPAEELA
+306 IPVEELA

-330 DGVIISGTT
+330 DGVIISGNT

-372 HFTAERVGEDSTISQ
+372 HFTAQRVGENSTISQ

-418 FIALATCIFWML
+418 LIALATCIFWIL

-501 GKPRVTDVILPKGSA
+501 GKPLVTDVILPFGA
-516 EETNPAFLTL
+516 ADETNPSFTSL
-526 LRAAAGLEHG
+526 LEAAAGLEHG

-541 AGAVMEYTTEKQIA
+541 AGAVMEFVAEKSVA

-560 NFVTLFGKGVQA
+560 NFTTLFGKGVQA
-572 EKNGSAF
+572 EKDGSRF

-588 EAGIDIASVAG
+588 EAGVAIAPVAK
-599 ELGRL
+599 ELDRL

-619 LLGIIA
+619 LLGLIA
-625 VADREKETSRQA
+625 VADREKATSRQA
-637 IGEFKKL
+637 VAEFKKL

-661 IQKRMDIPR
+661 IRKRMGIPQ

-676 PEGKEKVIA
+676 PEGKEKVITC
-685 DLQAEGHK
+685 LQVEGHK
-693 LAMIGDGINDAPA
+693 VAMIGDGINDAPA

-771 AGALVHWGIHLNPMF
+771 AGALVHWGIRLSPVF
-786 GAAAMSLSSVTVVM
+786 GAAAMSLSSVTVVT
-800 NALRLKG
+800 NALRLKR
-807 FKPTVAV
+807 FKPTEAV
-814 RSGENEEAGAVQLY
+814 QESGQDETGAVNIY
-828 SLQVGKDE
+828 SLQPDE
-836 PMQVNKLQTLAQES
+836 IKE
-850 PDVIDKTAAAADPK
+850 VIAAETNTAGHNDNQ
-864 ENTTERLSLLDET
+864 NT
-877 KASEAGKTKV
+877 
-887 KTAENV
+887 
-893 TADNNNKIENNS
+893 
-905 GGATMEKVL
+905 GGLTMEKVL
-914 KVEGMTCA
+914 KVEGMMCA

-928 TNALAKLDGV
+928 HDALAKLDGV
-938 TAVDVSL
+938 TAVDVNL
-945 EAKTATVQATRDIPV
+945 EAKTAMVQATRDIPI

-966 ITDAGYEL
+966 IADAGYEL

>member
-7 IVTGMT
+7 VVTGMT

-21 ERAVSKLDGMEKAS
+21 EKAVSRLEGIEKAS
-35 VNLLTNSMQVVYDE
+35 VNLLTNSMQVEYDE
-49 AKVNTE
+49 AKLNE
-55 TIVQAVVD
+55 EAIVQAVVG
-63 AGYGAEPVETGR
+63 AGYGAERAGTGR
-75 SSGKA
+75 SVKTKSDSVAGAESASGTGTAGGKA
-80 KNVSPLSA
+80 IA
-88 GAGSGDGAPG
+88 
-98 KGNITSEGNAS
+98 
-109 GSSSAKAKKPEEN
+109 SSSAKASKPAEN

-127 AREAIEEMRHRL
+127 AREAIAEMRRRL
-139 VWSLVFLIPVL
+139 VWSLVFLIPL
-150 ILSMTPMFAKF
+150 LALSMTPMFAEI
-161 FGFGIPDVLQNYF
+161 FGFAVPDFLQMYF
-174 YGTNNAIWLAFT
+174 YGTQNAIWLAFT
-186 EFILVLPI
+186 ECILTMPI
-194 LIINKKFFTSGF
+194 LLINKRFYISGF
-206 KSLAM
+206 KSLAR

-234 IYRIGWGLGHGDAAL
+234 IYRISWGLTHGDVAL
-249 VDLYRMNLYFES
+249 ADLYRMNLYFES

-276 ARSKGRTSSAIEKLM
+276 SRSKGRTSSAIEKLM
-291 DLAPKQATV
+291 DLAPKQAVV
-300 IRDGVE
+300 IRDGAEVT
-306 IVIPAEELA
+306 IPVEELA

-330 DGVIISGTT
+330 DGVIISGNT

-372 HFTAERVGEDSTISQ
+372 HFTARRVGENSTISQ

-401 IARTADKIAGV
+401 IARAADKIAGV

-418 FIALATCIFWML
+418 LIALATCIFWLL

-501 GKPRVTDVILPKGSA
+501 GKPRVTDVALPYGAA
-516 EETNPAFLTL
+516 EETSPAFAAL
-526 LRAAAGLEHG
+526 LEAAAGLEHG

-541 AGAVMEYTTEKQIA
+541 AGAVMDFVAEKGIA

-560 NFVTLFGKGVQA
+560 GFTTLFGKGVQA
-572 EKNGSAF
+572 EKNGSRF

-588 EAGIDIASVAG
+588 EAGVAIAPLAK
-599 ELGRL
+599 ELDRL

-619 LLGIIA
+619 LLGLIA
-625 VADREKETSRQA
+625 VADREKATSRQA
-637 IGEFKKL
+637 VAEFKKL

-661 IQKRMDIPR
+661 IRKRMGIPQ

-685 DLQAEGHK
+685 GLQAEGHK
-693 LAMIGDGINDAPA
+693 VAMIGDGINDAPA
-706 LARADVGIAIGA
+706 LARADAGIAIGA

-771 AGALVHWGIHLNPMF
+771 AGALVHWGIRLSPVF
-786 GAAAMSLSSVTVVM
+786 GAAAMSLSSVTVVT
-800 NALRLKG
+800 NALRLKR
-807 FKPTVAV
+807 FKPTEAV
-814 RSGENEEAGAVQLY
+814 RGSGTDETGAVKLL
-828 SLQVGKDE
+828 SLHNEAK
-836 PMQVNKLQTLAQES
+836 
-850 PDVIDKTAAAADPK
+850 VIAAGTKTADYNDNQ
-864 ENTTERLSLLDET
+864 NT
-877 KASEAGKTKV
+877 
-887 KTAENV
+887 
-893 TADNNNKIENNS
+893 
-905 GGATMEKVL
+905 GGLTMEKVL
-914 KVEGMTCA
+914 KVEGMMCA

-928 TNALAKLDGV
+928 HDALAKLEGV
-938 TAVDVSL
+938 TAVDVNL
-945 EAKTATVQATRDIPV
+945 EAKTATVQATRDIPE
-960 AEFEKA
+960 AEFEKVIA
-966 ITDAGYEL
+966 DAGYEL

>member
-1 MKKEKF
+1 MMKKEKY

-21 ERAVSKLDGMEKAS
+21 EKAVNKLVGIEKAS
-35 VNLLTNSMQVVYDE
+35 VNLLTNSMQVEYDE
-49 AKVNTE
+49 GKLNEEAIIK
-55 TIVQAVVD
+55 AVVD
-63 AGYGAEPVETGR
+63 AGYGAELMAEPGHVG
-75 SSGKA
+75 
-80 KNVSPLSA
+80 NVSR
-88 GAGSGDGAPG
+88 GRGSGD
-98 KGNITSEGNAS
+98 KREKT
-109 GSSSAKAKKPEEN
+109 EEN

-127 AREAIEEMRHRL
+127 AREAIAEMHNRL
-139 VWSLVFLIPVL
+139 IWSLVFLVPVL
-150 ILSMTPMFAKF
+150 ILSMTPMFAKL
-161 FGFGIPDVLQNYF
+161 FGFGIPDVLQHYF
-174 YGTNNAIWLAFT
+174 YGTENAIWLAFT
-186 EFILVLPI
+186 EFILVMPI
-194 LIINKKFFTSGF
+194 LIVNKKFFISGI

-234 IYRIGWGLGHGDAAL
+234 IYRISWGLTHGDTAL
-249 VDLYRMNLYFES
+249 ADLYRMNLYFES
-261 AGMIVT
+261 SGMIVT

-300 IRDGVE
+300 IRNGAEV
-306 IVIPAEELA
+306 VIPAEELA

-330 DGVIISGTT
+330 DGVIISGNT

-372 HFTAERVGEDSTISQ
+372 HFRAQRVGEDSTISQ

-401 IARTADKIAGV
+401 IARMADKIAGV
-412 FVPVVM
+412 FVPAVM
-418 FIALATCIFWML
+418 LIALVTCIFWLL

-501 GKPRVTDVILPKGSA
+501 GKPRVTDVILPYGNE
-516 EETNPAFLTL
+516 EETNPAFGALLT
-526 LRAAAGLEHG
+526 AAAGLEHG

-541 AGAVMEYTTEKQIA
+541 AGAVMEYVSEKGIA

-560 NFVTLFGKGVQA
+560 NFTTLFGKGVQG
-572 EKNGSAF
+572 ETGGSRY

-588 EAGIDIASVAG
+588 EAGVDLSPVSG
-599 ELGRL
+599 ELDRL

-614 AKDKE
+614 AKNKE
-619 LLGIIA
+619 LLGLIA
-625 VADREKETSRQA
+625 VADREKATSRQA
-637 IGEFKKL
+637 IAGFKKL

-650 LTGDNQRTAEA
+650 LTGDNRRTAEA
-661 IQKRMDIPR
+661 IRRRMDIPD

-676 PEGKEKVIA
+676 PEGKEKVIS
-685 DLQAEGHK
+685 DLQAQGHK
-693 LAMIGDGINDAPA
+693 VAMVGDGINDAPA

-760 FFYNVICIPVA
+760 FFYNVVCIPVA
-771 AGALVHWGIHLNPMF
+771 AGALAHWGIHLNPMF
-786 GAAAMSLSSVTVVM
+786 GAAAMSLSSVSVVT

-807 FKPTVAV
+807 FKPTETEGP
-814 RSGENEEAGAVQLY
+814 REET
-828 SLQVGKDE
+828 
-836 PMQVNKLQTLAQES
+836 QTVS
-850 PDVIDKTAAAADPK
+850 V
-864 ENTTERLSLLDET
+864 RLSSLHLVD
-877 KASEAGKTKV
+877 A
-887 KTAENV
+887 AENDF
-893 TADNNNKIENNS
+893 AGNNKNEIT
-905 GGATMEKVL
+905 GGLTMEKIL
-914 KVEGMTCA
+914 KVEGMMCA

-928 TNALAKLDGV
+928 HDALAKMDGV
-938 TAVDVSL
+938 TAVDVNL
-945 EAKTATVQATRDIPV
+945 EAKTATVQETRDIPV
-960 AEFEKA
+960 AEFEKVIA
-966 ITDAGYEL
+966 DAGYEL

>member
-1 MKKEKF
+1 
-7 IVTGMT
+7 
-13 CSACSSRV
+13 
-21 ERAVSKLDGMEKAS
+21 
-35 VNLLTNSMQVVYDE
+35 MQVEYDE
-49 AKVNTE
+49 TILNEEK
-55 TIVQAVVD
+55 IVQAVTD
-63 AGYGAEPVETGR
+63 AGYGAEAVKEPAQKGKAESR
-75 SSGKA
+75 SSG
-80 KNVSPLSA
+80 SA
-88 GAGSGDGAPG
+88 Q
-98 KGNITSEGNAS
+98 KRQ
-109 GSSSAKAKKPEEN
+109 EN

-127 AREAIEEMRHRL
+127 AREAIEEMRRRL
-139 VWSLVFLIPVL
+139 KWSLVFLVPLL
-150 ILSMTPMFAKF
+150 ILSMTPMFARF
-161 FGFGIPDVLQNYF
+161 CGFAVPGFLQNYF

-186 EFILVLPI
+186 EFILALPI

-206 KSLAM
+206 KSLAK
-211 GGPNMDSLVAV
+211 GVPNMDSLVAV

-300 IRDGVE
+300 IRDGMEV
-306 IVIPAEELA
+306 VIPAEEL
-315 EGDEIVVRPGESIPA
+315 ESGDEIAVRPGESIPA
-330 DGVIISGTT
+330 DGIILSGNT

-372 HFTAERVGEDSTISQ
+372 HFKAERVGADSTISQ
-387 IIRLVDEAS
+387 IIRLVEEAS

-401 IARTADKIAGV
+401 IARTADRIAGV

-418 FIALATCIFWML
+418 LIALATCIFWVL

-491 VLDKTGTITE
+491 VMDKTGTITE
-501 GKPRVTDVILPKGSA
+501 GRPVVTDVLLPFGAA
-516 EETNPAFLTL
+516 EESNPGFAELLT
-526 LRAAAGLEHG
+526 AAAGLEHG

-541 AGAVMEYTTEKQIA
+541 AGAVMEYVAEKGIA
-555 IPEMQ
+555 IPDMQ
-560 NFVTLFGKGVQA
+560 NFTTLFGKGVQA
-572 EKNGSAF
+572 EQKGSRF
-579 YAGNDKLME
+579 YAGNSKLME
-588 EAGIDIASVAG
+588 EVGVDLGSIGS
-599 ELGRL
+599 ELDKV

-619 LLGIIA
+619 LLGLIA
-625 VADREKETSRQA
+625 VADREKTTSRQA
-637 IGEFKKL
+637 IAEFKKL

-661 IQKRMDIPR
+661 IRKRMDIPK

-676 PEGKEKVIA
+676 PEGKEQVIA
-685 DLQAEGHK
+685 GLQAQGHK
-693 LAMIGDGINDAPA
+693 VAMIGDGINDAPA

-734 DLLDAVDAVRLSKDV
+734 DLLDAVDAVRLSKAV
-749 IKKIKEGLFWA
+749 IRKIKEGLFWA
-760 FFYNVICIPVA
+760 FFYNVVCIPVA

-786 GAAAMSLSSVTVVM
+786 GAAAMSLSSVTVVA

-807 FKPTVAV
+807 FKPTAAV
-814 RSGENEEAGAVQLY
+814 RSDAATETGAV
-828 SLQVGKDE
+828 
-836 PMQVNKLQTLAQES
+836 KLQSLGLTPKNTE
-850 PDVIDKTAAAADPK
+850 VI
-864 ENTTERLSLLDET
+864 
-877 KASEAGKTKV
+877 
-887 KTAENV
+887 TAEN
-893 TADNNNKIENNS
+893 TAADSNDNNEKEIT
-905 GGATMEKVL
+905 GGLTMEKVL
-914 KVEGMTCA
+914 KVEGMTCGN
-922 HCQKHV
+922 CQKHV
-928 TNALAKLDGV
+928 RNALAKMEGV
-938 TAVDVSL
+938 TGVEVSL
-945 EAKTATVQATRDIPV
+945 EAKTATVQASRDIPV
-960 AEFEKA
+960 EEFEKA
-966 ITDAGYEL
+966 IADAGYDL

>member
-1 MKKEKF
+1 MRKEKF
-7 IVTGMT
+7 VVTGMT

-21 ERAVSKLDGMEKAS
+21 EKAVNKLEGIEKAS
-35 VNLLTNSMQVVYDE
+35 VNLLTNSMQVEYDE
-49 AKVNTE
+49 AKLNE
-55 TIVQAVVD
+55 EAIVQAVVD
-63 AGYGAEPVETGR
+63 AGYGAEPVAEPANAAGQPGAAQKR
-75 SSGKA
+75 SSQK
-80 KNVSPLSA
+80 
-88 GAGSGDGAPG
+88 PG
-98 KGNITSEGNAS
+98 
-109 GSSSAKAKKPEEN
+109 EN

-127 AREAIEEMRHRL
+127 AREAIEEMRRRL
-139 VWSLVFLIPVL
+139 VWSLVFLVPLL
-150 ILSMTPMFAKF
+150 ILSMTPLFAKII
-161 FGFGIPDVLQNYF
+161 GFAIPDFLQTYF
-174 YGTNNAIWLAFT
+174 YGTDNAIWLAFT
-186 EFILVLPI
+186 EFILTVPI
-194 LIINKKFFTSGF
+194 LLINKKFFINGF
-206 KSLAM
+206 NGLAR

-222 GSGAAL
+222 GTGAAL

-234 IYRIGWGLGHGDAAL
+234 IYRISWGLTHGDAAL
-249 VDLYRMNLYFES
+249 ADLYRMNLYFES

-291 DLAPKQATV
+291 DLAPKQAVV
-300 IRDGVE
+300 IRDGAEVT
-306 IVIPAEELA
+306 VPVEELA

-330 DGVIISGTT
+330 DGVIISGNT

-372 HFTAERVGEDSTISQ
+372 HFTAQRVGENSTISQ

-418 FIALATCIFWML
+418 LIALATCIFWLL

-501 GKPRVTDVILPKGSA
+501 GKPRVTDVVLPYGAA
-516 EETNPAFLTL
+516 EETNPAFAAL
-526 LRAAAGLEHG
+526 LEAAAGLEHG

-541 AGAVMEYTTEKQIA
+541 AGAVMDFVAEKSIA

-560 NFVTLFGKGVQA
+560 NFTTLFGKGVQA
-572 EKNGSAF
+572 EKNGSRF

-588 EAGIDIASVAG
+588 EAGVAIAPVAK
-599 ELGRL
+599 ELDRL

-614 AKDKE
+614 AKDTE
-619 LLGIIA
+619 LLGLIA
-625 VADREKETSRQA
+625 VADREKATSRQA
-637 IGEFKKL
+637 VAEFKKL

-661 IQKRMDIPR
+661 IQKRMGIPQ

-685 DLQAEGHK
+685 GLQAEGHK
-693 LAMIGDGINDAPA
+693 VAMIGDGINDAPA

-771 AGALVHWGIHLNPMF
+771 AGALVHWGIHLSPIF
-786 GAAAMSLSSVTVVM
+786 GAAAMSLSSVTVVT
-800 NALRLKG
+800 NALRLKR
-807 FKPTVAV
+807 FKPTEAV
-814 RSGENEEAGAVQLY
+814 RGSGTDETGAVKLL
-828 SLQVGKDE
+828 SLHNE
-836 PMQVNKLQTLAQES
+836 AT
-850 PDVIDKTAAAADPK
+850 VIAAGTKTANHNDNQ
-864 ENTTERLSLLDET
+864 NT
-877 KASEAGKTKV
+877 
-887 KTAENV
+887 
-893 TADNNNKIENNS
+893 
-905 GGATMEKVL
+905 GGLTMEKVL
-914 KVEGMTCA
+914 KVEGMMCG

-928 TNALAKLDGV
+928 HDALAKLEGV
-938 TAVDVSL
+938 TAVDVNL
-945 EAKTATVQATRDIPV
+945 EAKTATVQETRDIPV

>member
-1 MKKEKF
+1 MKKEKYV
-7 IVTGMT
+7 VTGMT
-13 CSACSSRV
+13 CSACSSHV
-21 ERAVSKLDGMEKAS
+21 DKAVNKLDGIETVS

-49 AKVNTE
+49 AKLDPE
-55 TIVQAVVD
+55 KIVQAVVD
-63 AGYGAEPVETGR
+63 AGYGAELAEDSVKQGKSSR
-75 SSGKA
+75 QSSG
-80 KNVSPLSA
+80 
-88 GAGSGDGAPG
+88 G
-98 KGNITSEGNAS
+98 KQ
-109 GSSSAKAKKPEEN
+109 KRQEN

-127 AREAIEEMRHRL
+127 AREAIEEMHSRL

-161 FGFGIPDVLQNYF
+161 FGFAVPGILQNNF

-194 LIINKKFFTSGF
+194 LIINKKYFTSGF
-206 KSLAM
+206 KSLAR
-211 GGPNMDSLVAV
+211 GVPNMDSLVAV
-222 GSGAAL
+222 GTGAAL

-234 IYRIGWGLGHGDAAL
+234 IYRIGWGLGHGDTAL

-261 AGMIVT
+261 AGMIIT

-300 IRDGVE
+300 IREGAEV
-306 IVIPAEELA
+306 VIPVEELA
-315 EGDEIVVRPGESIPA
+315 ESDEIVVRPGESIPA
-330 DGVIISGTT
+330 DGIIISGNT

-372 HFTAERVGEDSTISQ
+372 HFTAERVGADSTISQ
-387 IIRLVDEAS
+387 IIRLVEEAS

-401 IARTADKIAGV
+401 IARTADKISGV

-418 FIALATCIFWML
+418 LIALATCIFWVL

-484 AHNLDTV
+484 AHSLDTV
-491 VLDKTGTITE
+491 VMDKTGTITE
-501 GKPRVTDVILPKGSA
+501 GKPAVTDVLLPYGTP
-516 EETNPAFLTL
+516 EESNPAFVHLLT
-526 LRAAAGLEHG
+526 AAAGLEHG

-541 AGAVMEYTTEKQIA
+541 AGAVMEYVSEKGIA
-555 IPEMQ
+555 VPDMQ
-560 NFVTLFGKGVQA
+560 NFTTLFGKGVQA
-572 EKNGSAF
+572 EKDGVLF
-579 YAGNDKLME
+579 YAGNAKLME
-588 EAGIDIASVAG
+588 EAGVDPGSVNS
-599 ELGRL
+599 ELDRL

-614 AKDKE
+614 AKGKE
-619 LLGIIA
+619 LLGLIA
-625 VADREKETSRQA
+625 VADREKATSRQA
-637 IGEFKKL
+637 IAEFKKL
-644 GINVVM
+644 GIDVVM
-650 LTGDNQRTAEA
+650 LTGDNRRTAEA
-661 IQKRMDIPR
+661 IRKRMDIPK

-676 PEGKEKVIA
+676 PEGKEQVISE
-685 DLQAEGHK
+685 LQAQGHK
-693 LAMIGDGINDAPA
+693 VAMIGDGINDAPA

-734 DLLDAVDAVRLSKDV
+734 DLLDAVDAVRLSKAV

-760 FFYNVICIPVA
+760 FFYNVVCIPVA
-771 AGALVHWGIHLNPMF
+771 AGALVPWGIHLNPMF
-786 GAAAMSLSSVTVVM
+786 GAAAMSLSSVTVVA

-807 FKPTVAV
+807 FKPTAAV
-814 RSGENEEAGAVQLY
+814 KSGTTAETGAV
-828 SLQVGKDE
+828 
-836 PMQVNKLQTLAQES
+836 KL
-850 PDVIDKTAAAADPK
+850 
-864 ENTTERLSLLDET
+864 LSLGLET
-877 KASEAGKTKV
+877 KAITADKAA
-887 KTAENV
+887 AENM
-893 TADNNNKIENNS
+893 NHNIS
-905 GGATMEKVL
+905 GGITMEKVL
-914 KVEGMTCA
+914 KVEGMTCGN
-922 HCQKHV
+922 CQKHV
-928 TNALAKLDGV
+928 HNALAKMEGV
-938 TAVDVSL
+938 TAVEVSL
-945 EAKTATVQATRDIPV
+945 EAKTAKVKADRDIPMD
-960 AEFEKA
+960 EFEKV

>member
-1 MKKEKF
+1 MKKEKY

-21 ERAVSKLDGMEKAS
+21 EKAVSKLEGMEKAS

-75 SSGKA
+75 SGGKA
-80 KNVSPLSA
+80 KNVSPLSSA
-88 GAGSGDGAPG
+88 AGSGDGTS
-98 KGNITSEGNAS
+98 GNSNAAF
-109 GSSSAKAKKPEEN
+109 GEVTNSSSAKAKKPEEN

-139 VWSLVFLIPVL
+139 VWSLAFLIPVL

-174 YGTNNAIWLAFT
+174 YGTKNAVWLAFT

-194 LIINKKFFTSGF
+194 LIINKKFFISGF

-306 IVIPAEELA
+306 VVIPAEELA

-418 FIALATCIFWML
+418 LIALATCIFWLL

-501 GKPRVTDVILPKGSA
+501 GKPRVTDVILPKGPA
-516 EETNPAFLTL
+516 EETNPAFSVL
-526 LRAAAGLEHG
+526 LKAAAGLEHG

-572 EKNGSAF
+572 EQNGSRF
-579 YAGNDKLME
+579 YAGNDKLMQ
-588 EAGIDIASVAG
+588 EAGIDITAVAG

-614 AKDKE
+614 AKDRE

-625 VADREKETSRQA
+625 VADREKTTSRQA

-693 LAMIGDGINDAPA
+693 VAMIGDGINDAPA

-807 FKPTVAV
+807 FKPTAAV
-814 RSGENEEAGAVQLY
+814 RNSETEETGTVQVY
-828 SLQVGKDE
+828 SL
-836 PMQVNKLQTLAQES
+836 
-850 PDVIDKTAAAADPK
+850 
-864 ENTTERLSLLDET
+864 R
-877 KASEAGKTKV
+877 V
-887 KTAENV
+887 KTAENM
-893 TADNNNKIENNS
+893 TADNDNKKENNS